1 MADLI
6 VNVWLRRHLYG
17 PGNLPPEDLWSEV
30 PAEAWD
36 EVPEAT
42 AESPTGSLGA
52 AQVGAGG
59 DAPTTGSGEGD
70 QPSLLD
76 QLGRLP
82 DDKDVLAGFAE
93 AHGIDVDHR
102 KGPAKLRE
110 DLQTALT
117 ERMP

>member
-36 EVPEAT
+36 EVPERFCT
-42 AESPTGSLGA
+42 PPA
-52 AQVGAGG
+52 ADGAGG
-59 DAPTTGSGEGD
+59 TESDGAPAS
-70 QPSLLD
+70 QPPPLLD

-82 DDKDVLAGFAE
+82 DDKDILCGFAE
-93 AHGIDVDHR
+93 AHGVEVDRR

-110 DLQTALT
+110 DLQAALT